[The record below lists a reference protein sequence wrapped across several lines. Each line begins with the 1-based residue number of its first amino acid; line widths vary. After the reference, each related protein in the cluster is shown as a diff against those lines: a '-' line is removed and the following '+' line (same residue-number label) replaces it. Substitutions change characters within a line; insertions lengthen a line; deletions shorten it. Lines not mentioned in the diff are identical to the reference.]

1 MEKELICICCP
12 IGCHL
17 KVNIEENKVTGNS
30 CKRGLDYGLSEVT
43 NPVRVITTTVKVK
56 DGEYNLLPVKTK
68 GEIPKGLIFDC
79 MEELKKV
86 EVTAPIKIGD
96 IVISNILNTEIDII
110 SCKDV
115 QDCEAILKIDKKP

>member
-1 MEKELICICCP
+1 M
-12 IGCHL
+12 GCHL
-17 KVNIEENKVTGNS
+17 KVNVEENKVTGNS

-56 DGEYNLLPVKTK
+56 DGDHNLIPVKTK

-96 IVISNILNTEIDII
+96 IVIANILNTGIDIV
-110 SCKDV
+110 SCRE
-115 QDCEAILKIDKKP
+115 CEIFPKAK